1 MKIKKINESL
11 LTEETLGQA
20 ADNYES
26 SSEKRAKEKAKAQ
39 KIAQKFEKIGGVEY
53 VAWDGPRGEV
63 EDALDRALKNSNR
76 IARKNDKNG
85 TNVVS
90 GDNVLLVGR
99 AGTGKTER
107 IKNWAKQRGLDL
119 EQYQVQSLD
128 PTDLAGI
135 IGRDEADPEYAS
147 RLGNKEFHRLD
158 NPNAVLFLDEI
169 NRASEAVLGS
179 LLTLVQNHKI
189 VDPKAPGGMR
199 TLPFKFT
206 IAAMNP
212 ASIEYD
218 VTELDMAMQTRFKH
232 YQVEADNEFQKR
244 FYENYFAKEIA
255 NEDDPE
261 ELQIL
266 RGQAGIANALMSSDL
281 FQWDDERAEHQAHE
295 AGFPALNP
303 RTLTQ
308 CLWDCDGTKEDFLDL
323 FPHTCNPAKLELVE
337 DILDSYDDVE
347 VDDEANSVFKKYD
360 NPFAKKR
367 ETASD
372 KLSKSHL
379 LDDFMTN

>member
-1 MKIKKINESL
+1 MKVKKINESL
-11 LTEETLGQA
+11 LAEETLGQA
-20 ADNYES
+20 AADYES

-39 KIAQKFEKIGGVEY
+39 KIAQKFDKIGGVEY
-53 VAWDGPRGEV
+53 AAWDGPRGEV
-63 EDALDRALKNSNR
+63 EDALDRALKNANR
-76 IARKNDKNG
+76 IARKNEKNG
-85 TNVVS
+85 TDRVS

-107 IKNWAKQRGLDL
+107 IKNWAKQRGLTL
-119 EQYQVQSLD
+119 EQYQVQALD

-158 NPNAVLFLDEI
+158 NPNAVLFLDEV

-261 ELQIL
+261 ELQVL
-266 RGQAGIANALMSSDL
+266 KGQAGIANALMSSDL

-323 FPHTCNPAKLELVE
+323 FPHTCNPAKLELV
-337 DILDSYDDVE
+337 
-347 VDDEANSVFKKYD
+347 
-360 NPFAKKR
+360 
-367 ETASD
+367 
-372 KLSKSHL
+372 
-379 LDDFMTN
+379 